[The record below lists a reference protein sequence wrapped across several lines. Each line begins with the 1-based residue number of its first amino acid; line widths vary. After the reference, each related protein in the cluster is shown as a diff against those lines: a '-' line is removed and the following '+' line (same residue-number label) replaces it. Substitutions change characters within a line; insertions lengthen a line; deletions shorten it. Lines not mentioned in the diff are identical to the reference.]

1 MPAVA
6 PSEIQARILSPGA
19 DGIAAAAD
27 ALAAGRLVAF
37 PTETV
42 YGLGADATNDRAIA
56 ELYAAKAR
64 PRFNPLICHLAD
76 AHAAAA
82 LGRMD
87 DRAHQLADAFW
98 PGPLTL
104 VLPRTADCPVGRLAT
119 AGLDTIAVRVPAHPV
134 ARALLAAAG
143 RPIAAPSANRSGSV
157 SATTPKHVL
166 ADLGDRI
173 AVVLAAGR
181 VEIGLESTVVDLSG
195 PTARLLRPGAVT
207 RGEIERAIGRLA
219 EADAVLRSPGQLSSH
234 YAPSVPVR
242 LNVRHVADG
251 EALLTF
257 GPDLRKGPHVLNL
270 SEDGDLH
277 EAAANLFAHLR
288 ALDRPDVAAI
298 AVVEIPETG
307 LGEAINDRLRRAAAP
322 RGPA

>member
-6 PSEIQARILSPGA
+6 PSNIQARILSPAAG
-19 DGIAAAAD
+19 GIEAAAE

-56 ELYAAKAR
+56 DLYAAKAR
-64 PRFNPLICHLAD
+64 PHFNPLICHLAD
-76 AHAAAA
+76 AQAAAA
-82 LGRMD
+82 IGEMD
-87 DRAHQLADAFW
+87 DRAHLLADTFW

-134 ARALLAAAG
+134 ARALLAAVG
-143 RPIAAPSANRSGSV
+143 RPIAAPSANRSGTV

-173 AVVLAAGR
+173 AVMLADGR

-207 RGEIERAIGRLA
+207 RADLERAIGPLA
-219 EADAVLRSPGQLSSH
+219 AADAAIRSPGQLSSH

-242 LNVRHVADG
+242 LNARQVAEG
-251 EALLTF
+251 
-257 GPDLRKGPHVLNL
+257 
-270 SEDGDLH
+270 
-277 EAAANLFAHLR
+277 
-288 ALDRPDVAAI
+288 
-298 AVVEIPETG
+298 
-307 LGEAINDRLRRAAAP
+307 
-322 RGPA
+322 